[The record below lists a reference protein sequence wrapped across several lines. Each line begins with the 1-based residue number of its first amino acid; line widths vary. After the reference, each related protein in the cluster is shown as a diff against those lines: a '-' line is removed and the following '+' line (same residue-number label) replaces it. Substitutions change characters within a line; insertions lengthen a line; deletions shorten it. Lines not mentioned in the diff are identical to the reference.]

1 MAGPLP
7 GIELPTRPTIANRPT
22 MHELSVT
29 QGILDIAIATAQRG
43 STAVRQAHRTG
54 PELVE
59 GLAEVA
65 GARPITA
72 IDLVIGDLSTIVDDS
87 VQFYFDILSKGT
99 LAEGAV
105 LRFRREQA
113 TARCGD
119 CGHQFTVRPPLPD
132 ECPACGSLRLHVTG
146 GRSFLIDSI
155 EVGDA

>member
-1 MAGPLP
+1 
-7 GIELPTRPTIANRPT
+7 

-29 QGILDIAIATAQRG
+29 QGILDIVIAAAQRS

-65 GARPITA
+65 GARPITE
-72 IDLVIGDLSTIVDDS
+72 INLVIGDLSSIVDDS

-99 LAEGAV
+99 LAEGAA
-105 LRFRREQA
+105 LRFRREPA
-113 TARCGD
+113 TARCDD
-119 CGHQFTVRPPLPD
+119 CGHQFMVRPPLLD
-132 ECPACGSLRLHVTG
+132 ECPACHGPRLQVTG
-146 GRSFLIDSI
+146 GKSFLVESI